1 MFDISFSE
9 LLIIGV
15 MALLVLGPE
24 RLPRVARTVGHL
36 FGRAQRYMNDVK
48 SDIQREIDLGEVND
62 IKKQMEEASSSIK
75 QSVNQFGNQI
85 KDPLAETRDAVK
97 NLEKETEKIAQSTK
111 SLVENTQNDKNNDQ
125 KQ

>member
-9 LLIIGV
+9 LLIVGIV
-15 MALLVLGPE
+15 ALLVIGPE
-24 RLPRVARTVGHL
+24 RLPGVARTVGHL

-48 SDIQREIDLGEVND
+48 SDIQREIDLKEISD

-75 QSVNQFGNQI
+75 ESVNQFGSQI
-85 KDPLAETRDAVK
+85 QDPLNEAREAIK
-97 NLEKETEKIAQSTK
+97 NIEQETEQTAQAAK
-111 SLVENTQNDKNNDQ
+111 SLVDNASDDK